1 MGLKR
6 ILSRRKSR
14 NSDSCY
20 SQVSSHEARL
30 RSHDHFN
37 NLGLNVKDSIVASYA
52 MMSTTIADHFSDE
65 ENEDVENR
73 GMYHKNATFES
84 TVIHPVQCKR
94 DIYVE
99 RVTRD
104 KRKKGKNMFQSS
116 IYRQNI
122 NIRRSEQPKD
132 TRILT
137 SVQSRDRV
145 RRNDK
150 IVQIPCE
157 DEMEFAVSENVNQLR
172 IKTVG
177 VQPGYLRVETSETR
191 PRNIE
196 NLTEDQFY
204 IAQMHPTN
212 AMVTGSVFRPVS
224 TNPLHSEV
232 SPSSTVSS
240 VTIPVELDNYIPK
253 DRLYHVMKSP
263 QQMFV
268 MGAIDEDV
276 DAEMAE
282 L

>member
-14 NSDSCY
+14 NSDSYY
-20 SQVSSHEARL
+20 SQVSSHEARI
-30 RSHDHFN
+30 RSHDHFD

-84 TVIHPVQCKR
+84 AVIHPVKCKR

-104 KRKKGKNMFQSS
+104 KRKKGKNMLQSS
-116 IYRQNI
+116 IYQQN
-122 NIRRSEQPKD
+122 NSIRKIEKPKD
-132 TRILT
+132 TNIVT
-137 SVQSRDRV
+137 SIQSRDRG
-145 RRNDK
+145 RGNDK

-157 DEMEFAVSENVNQLR
+157 DEMEFAVNENVNQLR

-177 VQPGYLRVETSETR
+177 VQQGYLRVETCATR
-191 PRNIE
+191 SRNIE
-196 NLTEDQFY
+196 NFTADQLY

-212 AMVTGSVFRPVS
+212 AMIRGSVCRPVP

-240 VTIPVELDNYIPK
+240 VTIPVELDNYTPK
-253 DRLYHVMKSP
+253 DRLYHIMKSP